1 MDNPGF
7 TKEYGGEEN
16 HIEYVARKKK
26 KRKMRSRNGEK
37 IR

>member
-26 KRKMRSRNGEK
+26 KGK
-37 IR
+37 

>member
-26 KRKMRSRNGEK
+26 KKGK
-37 IR
+37 

>member
-26 KRKMRSRNGEK
+26 KKENEEQK
-37 IR
+37 W